1 VVNSGFYVD
10 RFRVLG
16 HTQFQLLTPFLH
28 TSDEELWLIDQVVL
42 GSPGIDVLGI
52 SESAWFLT

>member
-1 VVNSGFYVD
+1 MYVD